1 MKPQDV
7 TNTPGEHAIFMV
19 FGLRDTKDA
28 PTKIKELCA
37 DFSAVARSMRTRL
50 PAAAISC
57 IMGFGADAW
66 SRLFPQ
72 HGKPDELEITV
83 DQTSDTTAIFAN
95 TLFNGDGVITE
106 DSTDDADLKKL
117 IAAIIA

>member
-66 SRLFPQ
+66 SRLFQ
-72 HGKPDELEITV
+72 IGRAHV
-83 DQTSDTTAIFAN
+83 
-95 TLFNGDGVITE
+95 
-106 DSTDDADLKKL
+106 
-117 IAAIIA
+117 